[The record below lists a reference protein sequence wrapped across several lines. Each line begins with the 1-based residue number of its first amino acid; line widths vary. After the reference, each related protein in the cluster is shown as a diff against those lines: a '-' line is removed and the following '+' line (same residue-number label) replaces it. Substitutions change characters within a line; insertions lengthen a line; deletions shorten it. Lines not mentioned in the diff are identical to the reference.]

1 MLHALYGGPRCESS
15 CERLS
20 RQTFGSGGGFAFS
33 CELRGSA
40 LTSESLGSQPP
51 LLLRKR
57 KSNNQHQM
65 LHTGWLEAMEH
76 LKLSRSTSGQAP
88 SAFPKQALQGI
99 PRMPVAQAH
108 THTRITSEKRGRSTQ
123 YIDAVLLSKC
133 LWDIAVLDKQRKMP
147 RPSAGLGKAP
157 RGLLSK
163 GSEQFSKTCVE
174 AQ

>member
-1 MLHALYGGPRCESS
+1 MRASWFCADLREPWLTTTSAASKKKEQQSAPNVAH
-15 CERLS
+15 RLV
-20 RQTFGSGGGFAFS
+20 GSNGA
-33 CELRGSA
+33 
-40 LTSESLGSQPP
+40 
-51 LLLRKR
+51 
-57 KSNNQHQM
+57 
-65 LHTGWLEAMEH
+65 LEA
-76 LKLSRSTSGQAP
+76 LQVDFWPSTLSLPQASLASHPEDASSTS
-88 SAFPKQALQGI
+88 
-99 PRMPVAQAH
+99 